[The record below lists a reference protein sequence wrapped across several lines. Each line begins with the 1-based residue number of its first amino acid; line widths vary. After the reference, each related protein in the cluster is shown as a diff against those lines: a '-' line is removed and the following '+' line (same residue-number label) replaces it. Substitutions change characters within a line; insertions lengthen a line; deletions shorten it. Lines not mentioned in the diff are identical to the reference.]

1 MSAALTVAELDAR
14 LASEPLRTT
23 SRRGPGGELS
33 LVIGTSTEG
42 QPLVLSS
49 GYFGVEPALERVSAL
64 VSTRG
69 VRSVRRVEGVSDAVS
84 AYVDGDLAALD
95 SVEVLQAGGAFM
107 QDAWIAL
114 RTVSAGTTTSYTG
127 LAALAGRPSAVRA
140 AGSACAKNLV
150 APFVPCHRILRT
162 DGSLGGYYYGLP
174 VKAALLAHE
183 GVVNQLT
190 F

>member
-1 MSAALTVAELDAR
+1 
-14 LASEPLRTT
+14 
-23 SRRGPGGELS
+23 
-33 LVIGTSTEG
+33 
-42 QPLVLSS
+42 
-49 GYFGVEPALERVSAL
+49 
-64 VSTRG
+64 
-69 VRSVRRVEGVSDAVS
+69 
-84 AYVDGDLAALD
+84 
-95 SVEVLQAGGAFM
+95 M
-107 QDAWIAL
+107 QDAWIAS

-127 LAALAGRPSAVRA
+127 LAALAGRPNAVRA